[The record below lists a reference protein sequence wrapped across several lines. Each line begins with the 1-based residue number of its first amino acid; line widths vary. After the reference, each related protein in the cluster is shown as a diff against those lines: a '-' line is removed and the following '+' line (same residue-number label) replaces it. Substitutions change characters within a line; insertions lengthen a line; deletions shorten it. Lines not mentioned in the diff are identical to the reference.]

1 LHVVLYFD
9 QYKRKAKELSMRKIF
24 LLLFVLL
31 LLTASSYAEAEDAV
45 VAKVNDTVFTQKDL
59 ESEVDR
65 LIPRVTFH
73 RNVPPEKR
81 KNYYGKAIDELIDR
95 ELQYQDAKAQGVK
108 IEKEKIDAQLDKF
121 KKRFKSEQEYKA
133 AIEKENTTEEK
144 VRARIEKELLAQA
157 AFTTNVTEKAKM
169 SDPALKEFY
178 EKNPAKFKQPE
189 SVKLRIISVKD
200 DKKATDILAM
210 IKKGDDFAEIA
221 SNFSEDSYRIKG
233 GDAGYLHKGRML
245 PEIDEAAF
253 KMKVGEVSDIIRAE
267 SNHFIIKVEDRK
279 PEQQM
284 TFEQTKDKLRKEL
297 ETERAGE
304 LKQKWMDSLRSKAKI
319 EILLKAE

>member
-1 LHVVLYFD
+1 
-9 QYKRKAKELSMRKIF
+9 MRKIF

-157 AFTTNVTEKAKM
+157 AFTMNVTEKAKM

-267 SNHFIIKVEDRK
+267 SNHFIIKVEDKK

>member
-1 LHVVLYFD
+1 
-9 QYKRKAKELSMRKIF
+9 MRKIF
-24 LLLFVLL
+24 LLLFVIL

-157 AFTTNVTEKAKM
+157 AFTMNVTEKAKM
-169 SDPALKEFY
+169 SDPALKEYY

-221 SNFSEDSYRIKG
+221 SNFSEDSYRIRG

-253 KMKVGEVSDIIRAE
+253 KMKVGEVSDIIKAE

>member
-1 LHVVLYFD
+1 
-9 QYKRKAKELSMRKIF
+9 MRKIF
-24 LLLFVLL
+24 LLLFVIL

-221 SNFSEDSYRIKG
+221 SNFSEDSYRIRG

>member
-1 LHVVLYFD
+1 
-9 QYKRKAKELSMRKIF
+9 MRKIF
-24 LLLFVLL
+24 LLLFVIL

-157 AFTTNVTEKAKM
+157 AFTMNVTEKAKM

-221 SNFSEDSYRIKG
+221 SNFSEDSYRIRG

>member
-1 LHVVLYFD
+1 
-9 QYKRKAKELSMRKIF
+9 MRKIF
-24 LLLFVLL
+24 LLLFVIL

-157 AFTTNVTEKAKM
+157 AFTMNVTEKAKM

>member
-1 LHVVLYFD
+1 
-9 QYKRKAKELSMRKIF
+9 MRKIF

>member
-189 SVKLRIISVKD
+189 SVKIRIISVKD